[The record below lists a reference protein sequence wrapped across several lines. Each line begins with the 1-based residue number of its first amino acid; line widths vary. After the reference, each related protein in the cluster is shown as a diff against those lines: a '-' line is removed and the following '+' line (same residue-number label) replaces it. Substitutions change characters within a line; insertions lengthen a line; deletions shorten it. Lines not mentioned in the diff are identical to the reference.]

1 MVRVWAKLFV
11 GLALIVAPG
20 FALAAAPASG
30 IEGQWTAE
38 RTDPGSEAKRGTI
51 TFLPIGNSA
60 TGTFRVGDDDL
71 PIVDISDANGQISFT
86 LILPGRPLVN
96 MRYSGRRTDTVMTLA
111 SEGSGSGIYRLTGER
126 IGPPPRPRQA
136 AAPQPTP
143 PAPAPPPQSV
153 AAASP
158 PPAPPP
164 QRAAA
169 APPPAPPPQA
179 QAAVGPGVP
188 SYIARLLSQP
198 AVGGA
203 PAQAPQAAS
212 PPSPP
217 PQPQTRTAS
226 LPAPAGQP
234 PEAGLTVRTS
244 QAPRPAPQ
252 TPRLEGEWDGFLT
265 APGKAEPVEVR
276 LSFARN
282 AGALSGTLRQGNAS
296 TLLFEVKQVGSS
308 VSFQQVIPGTPYVTV
323 SYEGLLSGNRLELVS
338 KGEIADAYTITV
350 LRPGAPEPPPTV
362 AAPAPTVR
370 ASQTAPA
377 PRTVPTAFSLEG
389 DWNGQL
395 TAPDTSAPEAVR
407 LSFASN
413 AGVLSGTLHNGAESF
428 PLFEIRQTGST
439 LSFMLVIAGTPYVT
453 LLYEG
458 QLTAG
463 RMELSSTG
471 ENGKTY
477 KIVAFKVTASR
488 EGAPEEMPVVA
499 DAAEPAPSPL
509 LRQVAAVARTPEA
522 PVPTREPQPSAPSF
536 TQEDLI
542 PALRDAPSPEEMPM
556 ETEEAPKPPPHQRYV
571 PPPLSTAPV
580 AKLPLPSLSDIKP
593 SESLQTPPMGWAS
606 RQRLGT
612 MIDDEAIRQ
621 AADGLEETG
630 LKASGFVFV
639 EVGDGWQ
646 GERGATGV
654 LASNP
659 EFPNMK
665 ALGDYLHGKGVKFAL
680 QTAAAPQ
687 SCAGYTG
694 SYGHEEQDA
703 KTFAAWGVD
712 LLVYDWCGAEKI
724 YPALTETRAAVQRMA
739 EALLASGRD
748 IALEFASVEG
758 LDASG
763 FAAHAGVNIVRSG
776 KDVEDDFASAMATGF
791 SGAAPAG
798 GSWPDPG
805 LLQAGNG
812 GMNANEYR
820 AQINLW
826 AVLGAPMMLGNDVR
840 IMRKETVE
848 LLTNKEAL
856 AINQDGLARPGV
868 KVGQQG
874 NVGVFAKTLSGG
886 ATALLF
892 VNRGE
897 TSAPA
902 SVSWEQLG
910 ITGQRQVRDVWW
922 HENLGAANNRYASFL
937 TAHTSLLLVL
947 TPERR

>member
-1 MVRVWAKLFV
+1 M
-11 GLALIVAPG
+11 
-20 FALAAAPASG
+20 
-30 IEGQWTAE
+30 
-38 RTDPGSEAKRGTI
+38 
-51 TFLPIGNSA
+51 
-60 TGTFRVGDDDL
+60 
-71 PIVDISDANGQISFT
+71 
-86 LILPGRPLVN
+86 
-96 MRYSGRRTDTVMTLA
+96 
-111 SEGSGSGIYRLTGER
+111 
-126 IGPPPRPRQA
+126 
-136 AAPQPTP
+136 
-143 PAPAPPPQSV
+143 
-153 AAASP
+153 
-158 PPAPPP
+158 
-164 QRAAA
+164 
-169 APPPAPPPQA
+169 
-179 QAAVGPGVP
+179 
-188 SYIARLLSQP
+188 
-198 AVGGA
+198 
-203 PAQAPQAAS
+203 
-212 PPSPP
+212 
-217 PQPQTRTAS
+217 
-226 LPAPAGQP
+226 
-234 PEAGLTVRTS
+234 
-244 QAPRPAPQ
+244 
-252 TPRLEGEWDGFLT
+252 
-265 APGKAEPVEVR
+265 
-276 LSFARN
+276 
-282 AGALSGTLRQGNAS
+282 
-296 TLLFEVKQVGSS
+296 
-308 VSFQQVIPGTPYVTV
+308 SFQQVIPGTPYITV

-350 LRPGAPEPPPTV
+350 LRPGAPEPPPAV
-362 AAPAPTVR
+362 AAPAPTIR

-395 TAPDTSAPEAVR
+395 TTPDASAPEAVR

-413 AGVLSGTLHNGAESF
+413 AGVLSGTLHHGAESF
-428 PLFEIRQTGST
+428 PLFEVRQAGST

-458 QLTAG
+458 QLAAG
-463 RMELSSTG
+463 RMELFSTS
-471 ENGKTY
+471 ENVRTY

-499 DAAEPAPSPL
+499 DAAEPAPAEISAPAPAPAPSPL
-509 LRQVAAVARTPEA
+509 LRQVAAVA
-522 PVPTREPQPSAPSF
+522 
-536 TQEDLI
+536 QEDLI

-556 ETEEAPKPPPHQRYV
+556 ETEEAPKPPPRQRYV

-593 SESLQTPPMGWAS
+593 SASLETPPMGWAS

-646 GERGATGV
+646 GERGTTGV

-665 ALGDYLHGKGVKFAL
+665 ALGDYLHGKGLKFAL

-703 KTFAAWGVD
+703 RTFGAWGVD
-712 LLVYDWCGAEKI
+712 LLVYDWCGADKI
-724 YPALTETRAAVQRMA
+724 YPSPDETRAAVQKMA
-739 EALLASGRD
+739 EALRESGRD
-748 IALEFASVEG
+748 IALEFAGVEG
-758 LDASG
+758 LNASI
-763 FAAHAGVNIVRSG
+763 FAARAGVNIVRSG
-776 KDVEDDFASAMATGF
+776 KDVEDTFASAMAAGF

-812 GMNANEYR
+812 GMTANEYR

-868 KVGQQG
+868 RVGQQG

-892 VNRGE
+892 VNRGG

-910 ITGQRQVRDVWW
+910 IVGERQVRDVWW
-922 HENLGAANNRYASFL
+922 HDNLGAANNRYSSFL

-947 TPERR
+947 TPPRR

>member
-1 MVRVWAKLFV
+1 V
-11 GLALIVAPG
+11 
-20 FALAAAPASG
+20 
-30 IEGQWTAE
+30 
-38 RTDPGSEAKRGTI
+38 
-51 TFLPIGNSA
+51 
-60 TGTFRVGDDDL
+60 
-71 PIVDISDANGQISFT
+71 
-86 LILPGRPLVN
+86 
-96 MRYSGRRTDTVMTLA
+96 
-111 SEGSGSGIYRLTGER
+111 
-126 IGPPPRPRQA
+126 
-136 AAPQPTP
+136 
-143 PAPAPPPQSV
+143 
-153 AAASP
+153 
-158 PPAPPP
+158 
-164 QRAAA
+164 
-169 APPPAPPPQA
+169 
-179 QAAVGPGVP
+179 
-188 SYIARLLSQP
+188 
-198 AVGGA
+198 
-203 PAQAPQAAS
+203 
-212 PPSPP
+212 
-217 PQPQTRTAS
+217 PQT
-226 LPAPAGQP
+226 
-234 PEAGLTVRTS
+234 V
-244 QAPRPAPQ
+244 
-252 TPRLEGEWDGFLT
+252 RLEGEWDGFLT
-265 APGKAEPVEVR
+265 APGKAEPVQVQ

-282 AGALSGTLRQGNAS
+282 GAALSGALRQGNAS
-296 TLLFEVKQVGSS
+296 TLLFEVKQVGPS

-323 SYEGLLSGNRLELVS
+323 SYEGLISGNRLELVS
-338 KGEIADAYTITV
+338 KGDIADAYTITV

-362 AAPAPTVR
+362 AAAAPTIR
-370 ASQTAPA
+370 ASQPAPA

-395 TAPDTSAPEAVR
+395 TSPDASAPETVR

-413 AGVLSGTLHNGAESF
+413 AGALSGTLHHGAESF
-428 PLFEIRQTGST
+428 PLFEVRQTGST
-439 LSFMLVIAGTPYVT
+439 LSFMLVIAGTPYIT

-463 RMELSSTG
+463 RMELFSTG
-471 ENGKTY
+471 ENARTY

-488 EGAPEEMPVVA
+488 ESAPEEMPVFA
-499 DAAEPAPSPL
+499 DAAERTPSPL
-509 LRQVAAVARTPEA
+509 LLQDAAL
-522 PVPTREPQPSAPSF
+522 S
-536 TQEDLI
+536 QEDLI
-542 PALRDAPSPEEMPM
+542 PALRDAPPPEEAPT
-556 ETEEAPKPPPHQRYV
+556 EPEEAPKPPPRQRYV

-593 SESLQTPPMGWAS
+593 SAILETPPMGWAS

-639 EVGDGWQ
+639 EVDDGWQ

-665 ALGDYLHGKGVKFAL
+665 ALGDYLHAKGLKFAL

-703 KTFAAWGVD
+703 RTFASWGVD
-712 LLVYDWCGAEKI
+712 LLVYDWCGADKI
-724 YPALTETRAAVQRMA
+724 YPSPDETRAVVQKMA
-739 EALLASGRD
+739 EALRESGRD

-763 FAAHAGVNIVRSG
+763 FAARAGVNIVRSG
-776 KDVEDDFASAMATGF
+776 KDVEDNFASAMEAGF
-791 SGAAPAG
+791 SGAAPADA
-798 GSWPDPG
+798 SWPDPG

-840 IMRKETVE
+840 IMRKETLE

-856 AINQDGLARPGV
+856 AISQDGLARAGV

-892 VNRGE
+892 INRGT

-910 ITGQRQVRDVWW
+910 ITGPRQVRDVWW
-922 HENLGAANNRYASFL
+922 HENLGAVNNRYSSFL

-947 TPERR
+947 NPERR